1 MPIGERLGPAKPS
14 SPVGLLA
21 IGIIVIATLYF
32 AREIFVPL
40 ASAIL
45 LSVALGPIAALL
57 RRWGFG
63 RVLSV
68 VAAVGLGAWFL
79 QRALRLLRT
88 GTPAAAMGVFR
99 ASLGYLALL
108 FAALGVDAVIHIAA

>member
-1 MPIGERLGPAKPS
+1 MLDGRSRGSAVPIGERLGPAKPS

-68 VAAVGLGAWFL
+68 VAAVGL
-79 QRALRLLRT
+79 
-88 GTPAAAMGVFR
+88 
-99 ASLGYLALL
+99 
-108 FAALGVDAVIHIAA
+108 AVLIISSIAAVVCVHTVNLVG